1 MKLITRDK
9 KRRKLLNLYEKKR
22 LILKGIL
29 TNNNVEQNIR
39 WKAGL
44 LLSKLP
50 KDSSKTKVNNRCILT
65 GRSRAIDRD
74 FKISRICLRE
84 LGESGC
90 IPGLKKSSW

>member
-74 FKISRICLRE
+74 FKISRIWSL
-84 LGESGC
+84 SHH
-90 IPGLKKSSW
+90 KF